1 MATLPR
7 GLISSVGCVKSSE
20 RTSNYGD
27 RWCVPKTRRT
37 LRLRHCGAE
46 AIKRGEALA
55 AFATKHGLT
64 DEATVWQRQFE
75 HLAK

>member
-1 MATLPR
+1 M
-7 GLISSVGCVKSSE
+7 VGS
-20 RTSNYGD
+20 D
-27 RWCVPKTRRT
+27 
-37 LRLRHCGAE
+37 CGAD

-75 HLAK
+75 RLVK